1 MLGFQQ
7 ELSVLHDLRLVYP
20 DVEISTHHIDMRGR
34 VPLRSG
40 VCAIGIAEGDMYA
53 GIFLILQDLADYVF
67 EFNVRADGKLA
78 HTIAVVVGMGIAP
91 EVLFQFTVRGMGV
104 DQAVAFDV
112 NRQRIL
118 PQAAELRAEPVAY
131 DAINHKRSV
140 DFAWSRKHFAAG

>member
-40 VCAIGIAEGDMYA
+40 VRAIGIAEGDMYA
-53 GIFLILQDLADYVF
+53 GIFLILQDLADHVF
-67 EFNVRADGKLA
+67 EFNVRA
-78 HTIAVVVGMGIAP
+78 
-91 EVLFQFTVRGMGV
+91 MGV

-131 DAINHKRSV
+131 YAINHKRSV